1 MSQYGY
7 GAPPQGNPAYAP
19 QSAQNLQFFPSSYGA
34 PGDVSGHATPSQASY
49 GYGAPPTGSMSGG
62 ANFGFGPTA
71 GVSGR
76 MGEQGGLKTGWL
88 AAFSAEGY
96 EGEPSLLEELDINFG
111 HIQAKVRTVRLS
123 CSAAL
128 NTS

>member
-1 MSQYGY
+1 
-7 GAPPQGNPAYAP
+7 
-19 QSAQNLQFFPSSYGA
+19 
-34 PGDVSGHATPSQASY
+34 
-49 GYGAPPTGSMSGG
+49 MSGG
-62 ANFGFGPTA
+62 ANFGFGPAA

-111 HIQAKVRTVRLS
+111 HIQAKVRKTLAKGSRPPVPIAEVVLHMS
-123 CSAAL
+123 
-128 NTS
+128 

>member
-1 MSQYGY
+1 MS
-7 GAPPQGNPAYAP
+7 
-19 QSAQNLQFFPSSYGA
+19 S
-34 PGDVSGHATPSQASY
+34 
-49 GYGAPPTGSMSGG
+49 G
-62 ANFGFGPTA
+62 ANFGFGPAA

-111 HIQAKVRTVRLS
+111 HIQAKVRNAPPFVILS
-123 CSAAL
+123 EYKLILLSFQ
-128 NTS
+128 NRH